1 MGCITYSI
9 AVSSRKSSDFVD
21 ETYLAAVLAAQ
32 PILIAGRRS
41 LGSAFPFQFFR
52 FAIPLKFTPPRI
64 RQIPMIHLGQLIE
77 PRIGVSQ
84 RLMLRL
90 ADKWRPL
97 SGARQ
102 EHAQD
107 VSPSFGALRAEHE
120 SARAI
125 DFVDWRSHV
134 DRSLP
139 LFIKFTNAS
148 IVVFTAV
155 CTFK

>member
-1 MGCITYSI
+1 
-9 AVSSRKSSDFVD
+9 
-21 ETYLAAVLAAQ
+21 
-32 PILIAGRRS
+32 
-41 LGSAFPFQFFR
+41 
-52 FAIPLKFTPPRI
+52 
-64 RQIPMIHLGQLIE
+64 MIHLGQLIE

-90 ADKWRPL
+90 ADKWLPL

-125 DFVDWRSHV
+125 DFVNCRNHFA
-134 DRSLP
+134 LHP
-139 LFIKFTNAS
+139 IFIILLSAAAAATSSGWYYKLR
-148 IVVFTAV
+148 
-155 CTFK
+155 

>member
-1 MGCITYSI
+1 
-9 AVSSRKSSDFVD
+9 
-21 ETYLAAVLAAQ
+21 
-32 PILIAGRRS
+32 
-41 LGSAFPFQFFR
+41 
-52 FAIPLKFTPPRI
+52 
-64 RQIPMIHLGQLIE
+64 MIHLGQLIE

-107 VSPSFGALRAEHE
+107 VSPSFGALRAEHK

-125 DFVDWRSHV
+125 DFVSYRNHFALHPISIILLSADWEA
-134 DRSLP
+134 
-139 LFIKFTNAS
+139 AS
-148 IVVFTAV
+148 SG
-155 CTFK
+155 